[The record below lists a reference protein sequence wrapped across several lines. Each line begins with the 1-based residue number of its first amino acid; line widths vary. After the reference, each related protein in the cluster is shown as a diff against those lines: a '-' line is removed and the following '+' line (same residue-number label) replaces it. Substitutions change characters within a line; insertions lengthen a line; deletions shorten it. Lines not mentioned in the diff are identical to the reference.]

1 MQVNRRV
8 GRCLPVQ
15 LRAAALGLLGL
26 GLAFRAHGETAAVET
41 VPWNKVPLEIAL
53 KVGAETQIQF
63 PASVK
68 VGVPNS
74 VKSVLRTQSI
84 ADTVY
89 FQASENFDVTRVIVQ
104 TRDGV
109 HTYLLDVSATA
120 DAEAKPILRL
130 TDLSTAAPV
139 ERPPSMESSASPEAT
154 IDPVAL
160 TRFAAQQLYAPS
172 RLLYDLPG
180 VVREPVRSR
189 PVDLLRGGAVNAT
202 PLIAWRSGSLHLTAV
217 SLRNVTATPIE
228 LDPRAL
234 RGEWLTATFQHNR
247 LLAAGDEADL
257 TVVYLVSLQP
267 FAVAR

>member
-8 GRCLPVQ
+8 GRCLPVH

-26 GLAFRAHGETAAVET
+26 CLAFGAHGETET
-41 VPWNKVPLEIAL
+41 VQTIPWNKVPLDIAL

-68 VGVPNS
+68 VGVPNPL
-74 VKSVLRTQSI
+74 KSVLRTQSV

-89 FQASENFDVTRVIVQ
+89 FRASEGFDRTRVVVQ
-104 TRDGV
+104 TRDGL

-120 DAEAKPILRL
+120 DADPKSILRL
-130 TDLSTAAPV
+130 TDSSTAAAV
-139 ERPPSMESSASPEAT
+139 EREPSTESSASPQAS

-172 RLLYDLPG
+172 RLHHDLPG
-180 VVREPVRSR
+180 VVREPVRSD

-247 LLAAGDEADL
+247 LMAAGDEADL
-257 TVVYLVSLQP
+257 TVVYLVSQRS

>member
-1 MQVNRRV
+1 MQVNRGV
-8 GRCLPVQ
+8 SHWLPVH
-15 LRAAALGLLGL
+15 LRAAALALLGL
-26 GLAFRAHGETAAVET
+26 GLTFRAHGNTATVET
-41 VPWNKVPLEIAL
+41 IAWNKVPVEIAL
-53 KVGAETQIQF
+53 KIGAETQIQF

-74 VKSVLRTQSI
+74 LKSVLRTQSV

-89 FQASENFDVTRVIVQ
+89 FQASESFDMTRVVVQ
-104 TRDGV
+104 TRDGLR
-109 HTYLLDVSATA
+109 TYLLDISATA
-120 DAEAKPILRL
+120 DAEHKSIVTL
-130 TDLSTAAPV
+130 TDLSTAALV
-139 ERPPSMESSASPEAT
+139 EQAPTAATDAPLAAS

-172 RLLYDLPG
+172 RLLDDLPG
-180 VVREPVRSR
+180 VVREPVRSD
-189 PVDLLRGGAVNAT
+189 PVALLRGGTVSAT

-217 SLRNVTATPIE
+217 RLRNVTATPIE

-257 TVVYLVSLQP
+257 TVVYLVSQRP

>member
-1 MQVNRRV
+1 MQVRRRV
-8 GRCLPVQ
+8 SHWLPAH

-26 GLAFRAHGETAAVET
+26 CLTFRAHGESAAAET
-41 VPWNKVPLEIAL
+41 LPWNKVPVEIVL
-53 KVGAETQIQF
+53 KIGAETQIQF
-63 PASVK
+63 PASIK
-68 VGVPNS
+68 VGVPNPL
-74 VKSVLRTQSI
+74 KSVLRTQSI

-89 FQASENFDVTRVIVQ
+89 FQASQGFDMTRVVVQ
-104 TRDGV
+104 TRDGL
-109 HTYLLDVSATA
+109 HTYLLDISATA
-120 DAEAKPILRL
+120 DAEPKSILRL
-130 TDLSTAAPV
+130 TDSSTAAPV
-139 ERPPSMESSASPEAT
+139 ERDPSSAIDAPLEES

-172 RLLYDLPG
+172 RLLHDLPG
-180 VVREPVRSR
+180 VVREPVQSD
-189 PVDLLRGGAVNAT
+189 PVDLLRGGAVRAT

-217 SLRNVTATPIE
+217 TLRNVTAAPIE

-257 TVVYLVSLQP
+257 TVVYLVSQQP